1 MSVNETFLFDFNPSL
16 CTLDTCPLEL
26 AQVRYDP
33 TLAGNALYLS
43 IFALLLCIH
52 IFLGIRYRTW
62 GYFGAMFGGL
72 VLEIVGYGARVK
84 MHYNPFLSDPFL
96 MQVVPLSDMVGCT
109 DCWALDI

>member
-43 IFALLLCIH
+43 IFALLLFIH